1 MTNTAMTT
9 KSPWAALSRHHRR
22 SLWLLGLIATLILIP
37 WLFGMS
43 VGIWMIVQQGWAW
56 YWWAATLLLLSL
68 ALLLLRGLFR
78 AKPPLRMG
86 LDALPGASLAEQRA
100 REALRRRAE
109 AVDANDVDALQHSD
123 AVSTLLVGAFQD
135 VAEAYSPD
143 DPVALWHF
151 TLPELL
157 LMVEDLSQRLRG
169 TLLMEYP
176 VLRQVELSW
185 VMLLLGLTRPL
196 GKLMSVFR
204 VLRWIEP
211 ANALTTALRGRVVGQ
226 ALDGLGG
233 NAKAQIAVMLVEQAG
248 ETAIKL
254 YSGGYR
260 RRADELLPTAP
271 TPLAETLT
279 EPLTV
284 LLAGQRNAG
293 KSALLNAL
301 LGRAREPVG
310 LLTPATKDCRAYAF
324 DAEETG
330 ALILV
335 DCPGTD
341 CLGTDG
347 AQREPWLAQA
357 AASDL
362 VIWVAAANRADR
374 AADQRALAALDA
386 LTERDATRRRIP
398 RVLVL
403 TQADKLDPPM
413 DWSPPYDIEAGQ
425 GLKEQQMRAARQA
438 ACEQL
443 RTPMHQC
450 ALMAIRPGQPLWNLD
465 QLYQTIQRVLPEAQQ
480 KQLERGMAK
489 DGWFR
494 RAADSFGSIPGVAD
508 AAVGAAS
515 GAVKKTLARSAN
527 RLFSG
532 WSSRR

>member
-1 MTNTAMTT
+1 MTSTSMTT

-37 WLFGMS
+37 WLFGIG

-56 YWWAATLLLLSL
+56 YWWAATLVLLSL

-86 LDALPGASLAEQRA
+86 LDALPGASVAEKRA
-100 REALRRRAE
+100 REALRRRAK
-109 AVDANDVDALQHSD
+109 AIDANDVHALQHPD

-169 TLLMEYP
+169 TLLMDYP
-176 VLRQVELSW
+176 VLRHVELSW
-185 VMLLLGLTRPL
+185 VMLLLGLTGPL

-211 ANALTTALRGRVVGQ
+211 ANALTAELRGRVVGQ

-271 TPLAETLT
+271 TPVAETLT

-284 LLAGQRNAG
+284 LLAGQHNAG

-310 LLTPATKDCRAYAF
+310 LLTPATEGCRAYAF
-324 DAEETG
+324 HAEQTG

-341 CLGTDG
+341 G
-347 AQREPWLAQA
+347 AKREPWLAQA

-413 DWSPPYDIEAGQ
+413 EWSPPYDIEAGQ
-425 GLKEQQMRAARQA
+425 SLKAQQMREARQA

-443 RTPMHQC
+443 CMPTHQC
-450 ALMAIRPGQPLWNLD
+450 ALMATRPGQPPWNLD

-489 DGWFR
+489 EGWFR
-494 RAADSFGSIPGVAD
+494 RAADSFDSIPGVAD